1 MNKVIEIAK
10 SQVGTK
16 ESPPESN
23 NVKYN
28 TWIYGK
34 EVQDTPESKF
44 PWCAAFVSWCFDQAG
59 LNLGRIDV
67 VKGFVGCNYAVN
79 NVQKWGKIVT
89 QPQEGDVCFFDW
101 QGDGK
106 FDHTGLFVR
115 PLVNSQFETIEGN
128 TSNSNDSN
136 GGEVM
141 IRQRKYKNT
150 IFIRPNV
157 YTAKTTNL

>member
-1 MNKVIEIAK
+1 MKVIEIAL

-16 ESPPESN
+16 EMPPESN

-34 EVQDTPESKF
+34 EVRDTPESKF

-59 LNLGRIDV
+59 MNLGRIDV
-67 VKGFVGCNYAVN
+67 IKGFVGCNYAVN
-79 NVQKWGKIVT
+79 NVAKWGKIVT
-89 QPQEGDVCFFDW
+89 VPAQGDVSFYDW
-101 QGDGK
+101 NGDGR
-106 FDHTGLFVR
+106 FDHTGIFDKDLGGGFF
-115 PLVNSQFETIEGN
+115 QAIEGN
-128 TSNSNDSN
+128 TGAVNLSN

-141 IRQRKYKNT
+141 ICKRKYKNA

-157 YTAKTTNL
+157 LIKPSI

>member
-1 MNKVIEIAK
+1 MNKVIGIALK
-10 SQVGTK
+10 ELGTS
-16 ESPPESN
+16 ESPPNSN

-34 EVQDTPESKF
+34 EVKDTPESKF

-79 NVQKWGKIVT
+79 NVSKWGKIVT
-89 QPQEGDVCFFDW
+89 KPESGDVCFFDW
-101 QGDGK
+101 QGDGR
-106 FDHTGLFVR
+106 FDHTGIYNKHIQDGLFESV
-115 PLVNSQFETIEGN
+115 EGN
-128 TSNSNDSN
+128 TSYANDSN

-141 IRQRKYKNT
+141 LRHRKYKNT
-150 IFIRPNV
+150 IFVRPNV
-157 YTAKTTNL
+157 YSQKTTNL

>member
-1 MNKVIEIAK
+1 MSKVVQIAR
-10 SQVGTK
+10 QELGTK
-16 ESPPESN
+16 EIPANSN
-23 NVKYN
+23 TVKYN

-34 EVQDTPESKF
+34 EVKDTAESKF

-67 VKGFVGCNYAVN
+67 IKGFVGCNYAVN

-89 QPQEGDVCFFDW
+89 IPQEGDVCFFDW
-101 QGDGK
+101 QGDGR
-106 FDHTGLFVR
+106 FDHTGIFVVD
-115 PLVNSQFETIEGN
+115 LGKGMFETIEGN
-128 TSNSNDSN
+128 TAVGNDSN

-150 IFIRPNV
+150 IFIRPNI
-157 YTAKTTNL
+157 YSAKTTSL

>member
-1 MNKVIEIAK
+1 MISSRVIEIARK
-10 SQVGTK
+10 EVGTK

-34 EVQDTPESKF
+34 EVADSALSKF

-59 LNLGRIDV
+59 INLGRIDV
-67 VKGFVGCNYAVN
+67 VKGYVGCHSAVT
-79 NVQKWGKIVT
+79 NVGKWGKLVT
-89 QPQEGDVCFFDW
+89 KPGEGDVCFFDW
-101 QGDGK
+101 QGDGH

-115 PLVNSQFETIEGN
+115 DLGNGSFESIEGN
-128 TSNSNDSN
+128 TSGTNDSN

-141 IRQRKYKNT
+141 IRQRKYKNCV
-150 IFIRPNV
+150 FIRPNV
-157 YTAKTTNL
+157 LAKPSL